1 MKTHNTPAAKKKKKP
16 ITAHRGRIV
25 YEGQGRPIGG
35 GGRPQI
41 PRPFPGPRGPR
52 PMPFPPRGGRRGTP
66 ISFPQPFPP
75 RRPPS
80 RPPFGTGPRRPSRP
94 PFTGGTR
101 PGFPPRR
108 RPTGFPRP
116 TPSRDMRRML
126 ADRQRQIIQRQG
138 LQAQRVGNKGMAVT
152 KKAIGHN
159 EFRKGGLTLSIV
171 DNLKK

>member
-1 MKTHNTPAAKKKKKP
+1 MKMHNTPAAKKKKKP

-35 GGRPQI
+35 GRPQI
-41 PRPFPGPRGPR
+41 PRPFPGPRRPR
-52 PMPFPPRGGRRGTP
+52 PMPFPPRGGTRPGFPPRRPPSRPPFAGGPRGGRRGTP
-66 ISFPQPFPP
+66 ISFPQPFP
-75 RRPPS
+75 
-80 RPPFGTGPRRPSRP
+80 GL
-94 PFTGGTR
+94 GGL
-101 PGFPPRR
+101 PRR

-116 TPSRDMRRML
+116 TPSRDMRRIL

>member
-1 MKTHNTPAAKKKKKP
+1 MKMHNTPAAKKKKKP

-35 GGRPQI
+35 GRPQI
-41 PRPFPGPRGPR
+41 PRPFPGRPMPR
-52 PMPFPPRGGRRGTP
+52 PMPFPPPRGRRRPPTRDPRRGTP
-66 ISFPQPFPP
+66 VSFPIRLP
-75 RRPPS
+75 RGS
-80 RPPFGTGPRRPSRP
+80 RFANPATSKQEQ
-94 PFTGGTR
+94 
-101 PGFPPRR
+101 
-108 RPTGFPRP
+108 
-116 TPSRDMRRML
+116 DMRRML